1 MDGRYQPH
9 LHGESETMGVR
20 KILLIVASCLALSA
34 AAQAVAA
41 EPIVRNQLF
50 GLGGRFEASLTPAF
64 SVFDKYT
71 RHMTISAGLGYFLN
85 DYIGFEFEGGYA
97 VLHGDRSLLKEIVST
112 AVDTLQGIKKLP
124 LSDLKYM
131 TWFVQ
136 GGLVLCPLYGKLELS
151 SELAVSFH
159 LYFVGGAGV
168 ADWRYHQLGDALP
181 DGTDFERIEVDYGVK
196 PTFYFGGGL
205 RFHFARAWSLR
216 LEIRDEFFYDKYEAE
231 HKVATTV
238 EPKTITDFNHVT
250 LVRLSMGWSF

>member
-1 MDGRYQPH
+1 
-9 LHGESETMGVR
+9 MGVR
-20 KILLIVASCLALSA
+20 KILGIVSCCVVFLL
-34 AAQAVAA
+34 AAQAEASG
-41 EPIVRNQLF
+41 PIVRQQMY
-50 GLGGRFEASLTPAF
+50 GMGGRLEVSLTPAF

-71 RHMTISAGLGYFLN
+71 RHMNISAGLGYFFN
-85 DYIGFEFEGGYA
+85 DYLGLELEGGYA
-97 VLHGDRSLLKEIVST
+97 LLHGDRSLLKEIVST

-136 GGLVLCPLYGKLELS
+136 GGLILSPLYGKLELS

-168 ADWRYHQLGDALP
+168 ADWRYHQLGDVLP
-181 DGTDFERIEVDYGVK
+181 DGTDFQRVEVDYGVK

-205 RFHFARAWSLR
+205 RFHIARAWTLR
-216 LEIRDEFFYDKYEAE
+216 IEVRDEFFYDKYEAE
-231 HKVATTV
+231 HKVATQV

-250 LVRLSMGWSF
+250 LIRLGVGWSF